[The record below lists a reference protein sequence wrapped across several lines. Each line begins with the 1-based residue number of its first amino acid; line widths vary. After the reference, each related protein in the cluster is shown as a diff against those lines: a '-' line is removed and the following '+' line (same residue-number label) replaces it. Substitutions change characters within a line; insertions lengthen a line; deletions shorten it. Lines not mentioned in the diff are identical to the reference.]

1 MFVCVLLELL
11 SELFIMG
18 KLKDR
23 FITKM
28 ACDLYDLILSSSLE
42 RTENLH
48 NTTTFVEQNLNE
60 SKQM

>member
-28 ACDLYDLILSSSLE
+28 VCDLYDLILSSSLE
-42 RTENLH
+42 RPENLH
-48 NTTTFVEQNLNE
+48 NTTTFVEQNLSE